1 MFRAEGEG
9 NHYPMTR
16 QTPFTLLALLL
27 GGIMIFLTNA
37 FFQVPTET
45 YLAMAG
51 GLVFVSGLLFGVIA
65 SIRALRILLN
75 PLSRQAAGTL
85 IPTLT
90 ILITL
95 MAWTAVINTTFRVKH
110 SMEEREEVEEQ
121 HWNALHAQEPEP
133 TSEDSE
139 SPPVE

>member
-1 MFRAEGEG
+1 
-9 NHYPMTR
+9 MTR

-27 GGIMIFLTNA
+27 GGIMLFLTNA

-45 YLAMAG
+45 YLAIAG

-75 PLSRQAAGTL
+75 PVFRQKTGTL

-90 ILITL
+90 ILITV
-95 MAWTAVINTTFRVKH
+95 MAWTAVINTTHRVKE

-133 TSEDSE
+133 A
-139 SPPVE
+139 PPELENPPIE